1 MSAVGLAKWLDA
13 VLSPLYSRNL
23 TTQQFF
29 VTAAR
34 ILDETEFW
42 VNGRTDS
49 EGVSEVRSQIL
60 TQKETPRMG
69 DTGNCEVNA
78 ARHGALRRPLEL
90 RVSRSARVEWAPVPE
105 RDPCEP
111 DATVVPGSVR
121 RPRRSSAHG
130 TGWPRN
136 SNSWYG

>member
-1 MSAVGLAKWLDA
+1 
-13 VLSPLYSRNL
+13 
-23 TTQQFF
+23 
-29 VTAAR
+29 
-34 ILDETEFW
+34 
-42 VNGRTDS
+42 
-49 EGVSEVRSQIL
+49 

-130 TGWPRN
+130 TGWPSN
-136 SNSWYG
+136 SNSWYGQSPCRSAVRLCGFLGDHTARIVFRIAVGMASDFRCIDDAPFVLQVFVLL